1 MNMIIACATDD
12 GKNFISRHFGDAEKY
27 LIYELRDGQY
37 VLTGT
42 ILNTTGEEEQ
52 HADPK
57 KAKGIVSILAEK
69 NVNVG
74 LTKVFGPNIKR
85 IKKHLV
91 PVLVSVDSIEKGL
104 AKVLEASGKVI
115 EAIDIG
121 YKRKHID
128 LR

>member
-1 MNMIIACATDD
+1 MTMIIACATDD
-12 GKNFISRHFGDAEKY
+12 GKNFISRHFGDAERY
-27 LIYELRDGQY
+27 LIYELRDGQF

-42 ILNTTGEEEQ
+42 IMNTTSEEEQ

-57 KAKGIVSILAEK
+57 KAKGVLGILAEK

-91 PVLVSVDSIEKGL
+91 PVLISVDSIEEGL
-104 AKVLEASGKVI
+104 AKVLEAHEKVI
-115 EAIDIG
+115 EAINIG
-121 YKRKHID
+121 DKREHID

>member
-1 MNMIIACATDD
+1 MTMIIACATDD
-12 GKNFISRHFGDAEKY
+12 GKNFISRHFGDAKKY
-27 LIYELRDGQY
+27 LIYELRERQY

-42 ILNTTGEEEQ
+42 IMNTTSEEEQ

-57 KAKGIVSILAEK
+57 KAKGILGILAEK

-104 AKVLEASGKVI
+104 AKVFEEREKVI
-115 EAIDIG
+115 KAIDIG
-121 YKRKHID
+121 DKREHID

>member
-1 MNMIIACATDD
+1 MTMIIACATDD

-27 LIYELRDGQY
+27 LIYELRDRQY

-57 KAKGIVSILAEK
+57 KAKGIMNILAEK

-104 AKVLEASGKVI
+104 AKVLEVSEKVI
-115 EAIDIG
+115 EAIDMG
-121 YKRKHID
+121 DKREHID

>member
-1 MNMIIACATDD
+1 MAIIIACATDD
-12 GKNFISRHFGDAEKY
+12 GENFISRHFGDAEKY
-27 LIYELRDGQY
+27 LIYELRDDHC

-52 HADPK
+52 HADPT
-57 KAKGIVSILAEK
+57 KAKGIVGILAEK
-69 NVNVG
+69 NVNVA

-104 AKVLEASGKVI
+104 DKVLKASEKVI

-121 YKRKHID
+121 DKREHID